1 MVPFDAVNRIA
12 SRVKHNAAAF
22 ERGKRRRAPQAW
34 AVSLGD
40 RANRPEIN
48 YVQAEKVVGEGMGP
62 YTVCKVLGKHVGP
75 AGAPVGAAKVGVSPA
90 MNLRVIAVTCA
101 LPACADRRVH

>member
-48 YVQAEKVVGEGMGP
+48 YVQAEKVVAEGMGP

-75 AGAPVGAAKVGVSPA
+75 AGAPVGAAKVGLLV
-90 MNLRVIAVTCA
+90 R
-101 LPACADRRVH
+101 